1 MVSSSQHQLH
11 CLHVATR
18 VRARAPAA
26 VGRAHQHNTQRWG
39 RNLKYRPPNVVGDE
53 EKTSPSSSLS
63 SPAHGCAFYMYFTP
77 APGSWLLAV
86 RVSGSRVQ
94 ADMSPAAAQMLRT
107 LAHYF
112 RQCHNVR
119 VSSVTNNFKQECNTR
134 S

>member
-1 MVSSSQHQLH
+1 MVSSSRHQLH
-11 CLHVATR
+11 CLHVASTTR
-18 VRARAPAA
+18 VRAPAA

-53 EKTSPSSSLS
+53 EEKSLSSSLS
-63 SPAHGCAFYMYFTP
+63 SPPPGCAFYMYFTP
-77 APGSWLLAV
+77 APGSWLLTG
-86 RVSGSRVQ
+86 VSGSRVQ